1 MNGLAN
7 ALNALFIAFSVLVI
21 IRVLLSW
28 LPLPPRGAGLRAVLG
43 VLHRATDWF
52 LAPFRRFVPTIG
64 GIDPS
69 PVVAI
74 IALGLARTLV
84 VGTLAGG

>member
-7 ALNALFIAFSVLVI
+7 ALDALFLSFTILVI
-21 IRVLLSW
+21 SRVLLSW
-28 LPLPPRGAGLRAVLG
+28 VPLSPRSRSLRAVLG

-69 PVVAI
+69 PAVAI
-74 IALGLARTLV
+74 IALGLARALV